1 MVLYGSGGSL
11 VKPVIFSVEPV
22 ETRFFGWRI
31 VAAGFTVLFVVYGIQ
46 FSFGTFVGDVVDD
59 TGWSENQ
66 LQLIFA
72 IYIGLYSAL
81 SAVSGWLTDRM
92 GPRPVVAVGALL
104 LTSGYLLW
112 ATANSMIIVAIGMAI
127 VAPLGMSC
135 SWVPCN
141 ATVVRWFVVRRG
153 FATAV
158 VTAGGSLANILV
170 PPIAAVLVSAYG
182 WRLAILIMS
191 ITGGLCMLLSSV
203 VLERDPESIG
213 QIPDGLSATG
223 IHAAPD
229 LSDGMTPAE
238 AWRNSN
244 YWKIFGMYALTF
256 VAVFV
261 PFVHGVQYAQSLGAS
276 LQTASTVISAIGIGG
291 LIGRL
296 VIGPI
301 SDRIGRKNS
310 VVLALLIET
319 LAFLAMAAANN
330 LWMLYPAVAAFGFA
344 YGGGVV
350 VFPPLVADL
359 FGRAYAGAIVGRI
372 FATSGTMAAIGPY
385 AAQLLKDAFG
395 NYRWALI
402 LSGLANGLA
411 LLLATQLP
419 RMPRRS

>member
-1 MVLYGSGGSL
+1 MIFS
-11 VKPVIFSVEPV
+11 VKPVEQ
-22 ETRFFGWRI
+22 RFFGWRI
-31 VAAGFTVLFVVYGIQ
+31 VSAAFTVLFVVYGIQ

-81 SAVSGWLTDRM
+81 SAISGWLTDRM
-92 GPRPVVAVGALL
+92 GPRPVVAVGAVL

-112 ATANSMIIVAIGMAI
+112 ATANNIVIVAIGMAI

-153 FATAV
+153 FATAIA
-158 VTAGGSLANILV
+158 TAGGSLANILV

-182 WRLAILIMS
+182 WRVAILAMS
-191 ITGGLCMLLSSV
+191 LAGGICMLLSSI
-203 VLERDPESIG
+203 VLERDPEGIG
-213 QIPDGLSATG
+213 QQPDGRIASTAG
-223 IHAAPD
+223 ANED
-229 LSDGMTPAE
+229 VQEGMTPAE
-238 AWRNSN
+238 AWRSRT

-261 PFVHGVQYAQSLGAS
+261 PFVHGVQFAQSLGAS

-296 VIGPI
+296 VMGPV
-301 SDRIGRKNS
+301 SDRIGRKNA
-310 VVLALLIET
+310 VMLALFLET
-319 LAFLAMAAANN
+319 ASFLGMASTNS
-330 LWMLYPAVAAFGFA
+330 LWLLYLSAVTFGFA

-350 VFPPLVADL
+350 VFPPLVADF
-359 FGRAYAGAIVGRI
+359 FGRAHAGSIVGRI
-372 FATSGTMAAIGPY
+372 FATAGTMAAIGPY
-385 AAQLLKDAFG
+385 AAQVLRDALG
-395 NYRWALI
+395 NYRWAFL
-402 LSGLANGLA
+402 LSGIANGLA
-411 LLLATQLP
+411 LLLATRLP
-419 RMPRRS
+419 SRANSA

>member
-11 VKPVIFSVEPV
+11 VKPVIFSVQPV

-153 FATAV
+153 FATAIA
-158 VTAGGSLANILV
+158 TAGGSLANILV

-191 ITGGLCMLLSSV
+191 IT
-203 VLERDPESIG
+203 
-213 QIPDGLSATG
+213 
-223 IHAAPD
+223 
-229 LSDGMTPAE
+229 
-238 AWRNSN
+238 
-244 YWKIFGMYALTF
+244 
-256 VAVFV
+256 
-261 PFVHGVQYAQSLGAS
+261 
-276 LQTASTVISAIGIGG
+276 
-291 LIGRL
+291 
-296 VIGPI
+296 
-301 SDRIGRKNS
+301 
-310 VVLALLIET
+310 
-319 LAFLAMAAANN
+319 
-330 LWMLYPAVAAFGFA
+330 
-344 YGGGVV
+344 
-350 VFPPLVADL
+350 
-359 FGRAYAGAIVGRI
+359 
-372 FATSGTMAAIGPY
+372 
-385 AAQLLKDAFG
+385 
-395 NYRWALI
+395 
-402 LSGLANGLA
+402 
-411 LLLATQLP
+411 
-419 RMPRRS
+419 